1 MELGGKVKNISV
13 AVSSIDEDDSL
24 DVDFSHHS
32 SSTSNSYCC
41 CFLQLLKMTVRI
53 VTFPIMPQQQVK
65 ASSTDGDDNLDAD
78 YIPITATQHVKASV
92 AVVLPLTKM
101 KVWMSTFLITPH

>member
-13 AVSSIDEDDSL
+13 AVSSVDEDDSL

-41 CFLQLLKMTVRI
+41 CLLQLLKTTIWMLTS
-53 VTFPIMPQQQVK
+53 TLTAHQQV
-65 ASSTDGDDNLDAD
+65 
-78 YIPITATQHVKASV
+78 TATV
-92 AVVLPLTKM
+92 AAFF
-101 KVWMSTFLITPH
+101 SY